1 MAGRVTAATVDRWA
15 REFEKAGDRIARH
28 FPRVEVKRR
37 AAAFVRTLLSDVE
50 RKNGWQTAERL
61 GEAGPS
67 AVQHLLG
74 RSRWDPEALRDE
86 LIDYVRETLGEPDGV
101 LVVDETGILKKG
113 KHSVGV
119 ARQYSG
125 AAGRIE
131 NCQVGVF
138 LGYASSKGRSLVDRE
153 LYLPKEWADD
163 ATRCKAA
170 GVPKGIEFAT
180 KIALARRMIERAVAR
195 GLPAKW
201 ATADAVYGS
210 DYHFRA
216 TLEAAGLGYVVA
228 VRSDF
233 SVRVGFRQIRAKQL
247 LGQIPGEA
255 WQRLSCGAGSKG
267 PRIYDWALMRMNAP
281 EPERTKRWLLVRR
294 SVADPGNV
302 AYFACGGP
310 PPTTFEDLVAV
321 AGKRWAIE
329 ECFESAKGDCGL
341 DEYEVRSW
349 TGWYRHVTLALWALA
364 VVSAVQSK
372 AGPTRVRRT
381 TRRSPMRKKGAQ
393 EWSA

>member
-1 MAGRVTAATVDRWA
+1 MVGRVTEATIERWA
-15 REFEKAGDRIARH
+15 AEVDKAGARIARH

-37 AAAFVRTLLSDVE
+37 ATAFVKTLLSDVE

-61 GEAGPS
+61 GEDGPS

-74 RSRWDPEALRDE
+74 RSRWDPDALRDE
-86 LIDYVRETLGEPDGV
+86 LVGYVSETLGDADGV
-101 LVVDETGILKKG
+101 LVVDETGFLKKG
-113 KHSVGV
+113 THSVGV

-138 LGYASSKGRSLVDRE
+138 LGYATVKGHVLVDRE
-153 LYLPKEWADD
+153 LYLPKGWAND
-163 ATRCKAA
+163 AARRKAA

-180 KIALARRMIERAVAR
+180 KIALARRMIERAVAT

-216 TLEAAGLGYVVA
+216 TLEALGLGYVVA

-267 PRIYDWALMRMNAP
+267 PRVYDWALMRMNAP
-281 EPERTKRWLLVRR
+281 EPKRAKRWLLVRR
-294 SVADPGNV
+294 SVADPGDV

-310 PPTTFEDLVAV
+310 PQTTFEELVAV
-321 AGKRWAIE
+321 AGKRWAVE
-329 ECFESAKGDCGL
+329 ECFETAKGDCGL

-349 TGWYRHVTLALWALA
+349 TGWHRHVTLAMWAFA
-364 VVSAVQSK
+364 VVSAVRSQTITARARPS
-372 AGPTRVRRT
+372 
-381 TRRSPMRKKGAQ
+381 RSPSRPRKKGAR
-393 EWSA
+393 EWFA